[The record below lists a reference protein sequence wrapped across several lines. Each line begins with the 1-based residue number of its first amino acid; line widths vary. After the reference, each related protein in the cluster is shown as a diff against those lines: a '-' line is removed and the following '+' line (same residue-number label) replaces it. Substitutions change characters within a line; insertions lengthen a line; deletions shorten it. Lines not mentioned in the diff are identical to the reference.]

1 MNFLADEGI
10 DKQIVDRL
18 RQDGHRVVYIAEE
31 SPGITDDVILEMA
44 NQASAVL
51 VTRDKDFGELVYR
64 MNRVTQ
70 GVILVRLDGL
80 HPKTKANVVS
90 GAIAA
95 YGSETISAFTVI
107 SPGNIRVRKRV
118 D

>member
-18 RQDGHRVVYIAEE
+18 RQDGHSVVSIAEE

-64 MNRVTQ
+64 MSRVTQ
-70 GVILVRLDGL
+70 GVILV
-80 HPKTKANVVS
+80 
-90 GAIAA
+90 
-95 YGSETISAFTVI
+95 
-107 SPGNIRVRKRV
+107 
-118 D
+118 